1 MDSPLPHNHQ
11 SFNLSSGVVAHKWQ
25 CESPSAIVILQHG
38 IGEYAERFV
47 RSYSELIPNL
57 NRKGFEVW
65 ALDLRGHGR
74 SPGERGSVD
83 VELAV
88 QDCRELRQQ
97 ALTRKLPVF
106 LFGHS
111 LGGFITAASTVENSD
126 GIAGVILSSPALPD
140 TMSLPGELAIGLLA
154 RLIPSVQIPKPR
166 SPLESRCRDTEQV
179 RLAQQDSMLYEGQ
192 ISLLVTATAL
202 RTARAMWARLDEWD
216 KPILVIHGTSDVS
229 ADFRQS
235 ERLVQHIKA
244 EDKTLHLVEGG
255 YHELLN
261 DEKAKET
268 LDIIIDWLQRR
279 VE

>member
-1 MDSPLPHNHQ
+1 MDSPSLPHDHQ
-11 SFNLSSGVVAHKWQ
+11 FFNLSPGVVAHKWQ

-38 IGEYAERFV
+38 FGEYAERFV
-47 RSYSELIPNL
+47 RSYSGLIPNL

-88 QDCRELRQQ
+88 QDCLELRQQ
-97 ALTRKLPVF
+97 ALMRKLPVF

-111 LGGFITAASTVENSD
+111 LGGFITAASTVKNPD

-154 RLIPSVQIPKPR
+154 RMMPSVQIPKPR
-166 SPLESRCRDTEQV
+166 SPLEWRYRDTEQV
-179 RLAQQDSMLYEGQ
+179 
-192 ISLLVTATAL
+192 
-202 RTARAMWARLDEWD
+202 RAMWARLDEWD
-216 KPILVIHGTSDVS
+216 APILVIHGTGDVS

-235 ERLVQHIKA
+235 ERFVQQIKA

-268 LDIIIDWLQRR
+268 LDIIIDWLQKR